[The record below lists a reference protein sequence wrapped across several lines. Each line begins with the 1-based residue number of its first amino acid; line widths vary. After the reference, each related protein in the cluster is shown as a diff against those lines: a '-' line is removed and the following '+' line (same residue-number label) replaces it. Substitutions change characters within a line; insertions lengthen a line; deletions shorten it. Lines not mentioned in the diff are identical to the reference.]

1 MKLIHNRFLPLIGL
15 SVLMLVIMACH
26 SKHKSVTPVW
36 KPQPG
41 KNMKTLHDY
50 KVTDINGKEFDL
62 STLKGKKVLIVNVAS
77 ECGLTPQYE
86 NLEKLYKQFGGDKF
100 VIIGFPCND
109 FGAQEPGT
117 NEEIVTFCSKNYGV
131 TFPLM
136 DKISVNGDDKAPIYQ
151 WLTEKKYNGVED
163 TQVSWNFQ
171 KYLIDENGNYVKM
184 LSPKV
189 LPDDKEIIN
198 WIKG

>member
-1 MKLIHNRFLPLIGL
+1 
-15 SVLMLVIMACH
+15 
-26 SKHKSVTPVW
+26 
-36 KPQPG
+36 
-41 KNMKTLHDY
+41 MKTLHDY
-50 KVTDINGKEFDL
+50 KVKDINGKEFDF

-86 NLEKLYKQFGGDKF
+86 NLEKLYKQFGGEKF

-109 FGAQEPGT
+109 FGAQEPGS
-117 NEEIVTFCSKNYGV
+117 NEEIVAFCSKNYGV

-151 WLTEKKYNGVED
+151 WLTEKKNNGVED